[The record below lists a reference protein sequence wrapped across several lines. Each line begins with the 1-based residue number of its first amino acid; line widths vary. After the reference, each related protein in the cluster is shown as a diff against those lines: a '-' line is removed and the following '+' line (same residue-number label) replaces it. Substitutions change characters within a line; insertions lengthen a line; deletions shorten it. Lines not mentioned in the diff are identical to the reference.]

1 MTPSNVSNE
10 KEKMMNEINK
20 YKKMIDDGKTKL
32 PEKEIINANNMLE
45 YFKKQ
50 LNLVI
55 ELKEFQNLNREFNAE
70 KRKYF

>member
-20 YKKMIDDGKTKL
+20 YKKVIDDGKIKL

-45 YFKKQ
+45 YFKK
-50 LNLVI
+50 
-55 ELKEFQNLNREFNAE
+55 
-70 KRKYF
+70 